1 MCFFSSLLGICD
13 NSCVGKNRKF
23 NPKGVTS
30 QHWNSLGVNG
40 DGGEGLP
47 ASQHLL
53 AGEERQQGL
62 CSGQGSRAQQTSS
75 TNPFSQHSH
84 CCLMR
89 METRSYICREE
100 KGKVWAGCLARC
112 RSSCFKGE

>member
-62 CSGQGSRAQQTSS
+62 CLGSGIPCTAGLEYKPFLSAFSLLPNENGNQELYLQG
-75 TNPFSQHSH
+75 
-84 CCLMR
+84 
-89 METRSYICREE
+89 
-100 KGKVWAGCLARC
+100 G
-112 RSSCFKGE
+112 KGEGVGWMLSKM